1 MLNYSKLPQRLE
13 FGQHLQQ
20 TEMWN
25 RWRDLPSRKNKIRK
39 IVESV
44 VNFVVKSSVLSEET
58 FKMYDKKNRKIVDA
72 NPDTRDMFADHDEEL
87 EEELTPE
94 EEEASSGYTLQLIHH
109 IIAETPVDD
118 RRRRWLLE
126 LRRSILSDEGEFR
139 ERIHAIQQ
147 EALRIHAEMEAQ
159 IEKLTSP
166 ANRIGTLLGLPKEDI
181 ARVIVGGSEYYANL
195 DTQLDPKTLKKGFSV
210 LLNEAYVVVGEL
222 GYNDAGPIAK
232 IADVMPDGRLRIG
245 QEPNTQSIILERSTD
260 LADAKLKPGDE
271 VRIDSNSRVALEYL
285 AAKETD
291 VYALEAVP
299 DIPWSKVGG
308 LDETIQRIKD
318 TIELPILHPQLFER
332 FQYSAP
338 KGFLLHGPPGCGKT
352 LIGKATAYNLTQR
365 LRKESGEDI
374 EGCFLHI
381 KGPEILNMWLGE
393 SERKV
398 REIFQIAR
406 EKKDEGKLAFVFI
419 DEAESILGTRR
430 ALRSHSISNTL
441 VPMFCA
447 EMDGIESLQ
456 DVVIILAT
464 NRPDLIDPA
473 ILRPGRIDR
482 KIKVTRPDAD
492 AAKDI
497 FRIYLTPEL
506 PIAAEELLDTADDE
520 SSADAVP
527 ALIPAEKAVEDL
539 IAQIVDEMFRENE
552 ENRFLEVALRSGR
565 RDILY
570 RGHLCSGAIIE
581 SIVQR
586 AKESALKR
594 AIQNPEK
601 ESGISRADLLD
612 ALAAEYRE
620 SEIFPPTEATEDWLK
635 LLDYDPAN
643 VVKVTP
649 IKSEKQ
655 ERRKTSG
662 SRVI

>member
-1 MLNYSKLPQRLE
+1 
-13 FGQHLQQ
+13 
-20 TEMWN
+20 
-25 RWRDLPSRKNKIRK
+25 
-39 IVESV
+39 
-44 VNFVVKSSVLSEET
+44 
-58 FKMYDKKNRKIVDA
+58 MYDKKNPKA
-72 NPDTRDMFADHDEEL
+72 AGASPDRYDLFTEDDEEV
-87 EEELTPE
+87 EEEITSE
-94 EEEASSGYTLQLIHH
+94 EEEMNSGYSLQLIHH
-109 IIAETPVDD
+109 LIAETPPED

-126 LRRSILSDEGEFR
+126 LRRAILSDEGEFR

-166 ANRIGTLLGLPKEDI
+166 ANRIGTLLGLPKDDI

-195 DTQLDPKTLKKGFSV
+195 DTELDPGTLKKGFSV
-210 LLNEAYVVVGEL
+210 LLNDAFVVVGEL

-232 IADVMPDGRLRIG
+232 IADVIPDGRLRIG
-245 QEPNTQSIILERSTD
+245 QEPNAQTVILERSADLTD
-260 LADAKLKPGDE
+260 VKLKPGDE
-271 VRIDSNSRVALEYL
+271 VRVDSNYRVALEHI
-285 AAKETD
+285 ATKETD
-291 VYALEAVP
+291 AYALEAVP
-299 DIPWSKVGG
+299 NIPWSKVGG

-318 TIELPILHPQLFER
+318 TIELPILHPELFSR
-332 FQYSAP
+332 FQYNAP

-352 LIGKATAYNLTQR
+352 LIGKATAYNLTQQLQR
-365 LRKESGEDI
+365 ESGEDV

-406 EKKDEGKLAFVFI
+406 EKKEDGKLAFVFI

-482 KIKVTRPDAD
+482 KIKVTRPDAE

-497 FRIYLTPEL
+497 FRIYFTPEL
-506 PIAAEELLDTADDE
+506 PIASEVTPEAETQTAGE
-520 SSADAVP
+520 TPPEV
-527 ALIPAEKAVEDL
+527 IPPEKAVEDL
-539 IAQIVDEMFRENE
+539 IAQVVDEMFREDE
-552 ENRFLEVALRSGR
+552 DNRFLEVSLRSGR

-594 AIQNPEK
+594 AIQDPEK
-601 ESGISRADLLD
+601 EGGISRADLLD
-612 ALAAEYRE
+612 ALTAEYRE

-649 IKSEKQ
+649 IKTEKR
-655 ERRKTSG
+655 ERRKASG

>member
-1 MLNYSKLPQRLE
+1 MTKKLKRNSPRRRGDEFRL
-13 FGQHLQQ
+13 F
-20 TEMWN
+20 
-25 RWRDLPSRKNKIRK
+25 
-39 IVESV
+39 VE
-44 VNFVVKSSVLSEET
+44 
-58 FKMYDKKNRKIVDA
+58 
-72 NPDTRDMFADHDEEL
+72 
-87 EEELTPE
+87 
-94 EEEASSGYTLQLIHH
+94 LIHH
-109 IIAETPVDD
+109 LIAETPPED

-126 LRRSILSDEGEFR
+126 LRRAILSDEGEFR

-166 ANRIGTLLGLPKEDI
+166 ANRIGTLLGLPKDDI

-195 DTQLDPKTLKKGFSV
+195 DTELDPGTLKKGFSV
-210 LLNEAYVVVGEL
+210 LLNDAFVVVGEL

-232 IADVMPDGRLRIG
+232 IADVIPDGRLRIG
-245 QEPNTQSIILERSTD
+245 QEPNAQTVILERSADLTD
-260 LADAKLKPGDE
+260 VKLKPGDE
-271 VRIDSNSRVALEYL
+271 VRVDSNYRVALEHI
-285 AAKETD
+285 ATKETD
-291 VYALEAVP
+291 AYALEAVP
-299 DIPWSKVGG
+299 NIPWSKVGG

-318 TIELPILHPQLFER
+318 TIELPILHPKLFSR

-352 LIGKATAYNLTQR
+352 LIGKATAYNLTQQ
-365 LRKESGEDI
+365 LRRESGEDV

-406 EKKDEGKLAFVFI
+406 EKKEDGKLAFVFI

-482 KIKVTRPDAD
+482 KIKVIRPDAE

-497 FRIYLTPEL
+497 FRIYFTPEL
-506 PIAAEELLDTADDE
+506 PIASEVTPDPETETADE
-520 SSADAVP
+520 TPPEV
-527 ALIPAEKAVEDL
+527 IPPEKAVEDL
-539 IAQIVDEMFRENE
+539 IAQVVDEMFREDE
-552 ENRFLEVALRSGR
+552 DNRFLEVSLRSGR

-594 AIQNPEK
+594 AIQDPEK

-612 ALAAEYRE
+612 ALAAEFSE

-649 IKSEKQ
+649 IKTEKR
-655 ERRKTSG
+655 ERRKTSS

>member
-1 MLNYSKLPQRLE
+1 
-13 FGQHLQQ
+13 
-20 TEMWN
+20 
-25 RWRDLPSRKNKIRK
+25 
-39 IVESV
+39 
-44 VNFVVKSSVLSEET
+44 
-58 FKMYDKKNRKIVDA
+58 MYDKKNPKTADA
-72 NPDTRDMFADHDEEL
+72 SPDRYDLFTEDDDEEV
-87 EEELTPE
+87 EEELTSE
-94 EEEASSGYTLQLIHH
+94 EEEMNSGYSLQLIHH
-109 IIAETPVDD
+109 LITETPPED

-195 DTQLDPKTLKKGFSV
+195 DTELDPGTLKKGFSV
-210 LLNEAYVVVGEL
+210 LLNDAFVVVGEL

-232 IADVMPDGRLRIG
+232 IAEVMPDGRLRIG
-245 QEPNTQSIILERSTD
+245 QEPNAQTVILERSAD
-260 LADAKLKPGDE
+260 LVEIKLKPGDE
-271 VRIDSNSRVALEYL
+271 VRVDSNYRVALEHI
-285 AAKETD
+285 ATKETD
-291 VYALEAVP
+291 AYALEAVP
-299 DIPWSKVGG
+299 NIPWSKVGG

-318 TIELPILHPQLFER
+318 TIELPILHPELFSR

-352 LIGKATAYNLTQR
+352 LIGKATAYNLTQQLQR
-365 LRKESGEDI
+365 ESGEDV

-406 EKKDEGKLAFVFI
+406 EKKEDGKLAFVFI

-497 FRIYLTPEL
+497 FRIYFTPEL
-506 PIAAEELLDTADDE
+506 PIASELTLDSETETADE
-520 SSADAVP
+520 TPPEV
-527 ALIPAEKAVEDL
+527 IPPEKAVEDL
-539 IAQIVDEMFRENE
+539 IAQVVDEMFREDE
-552 ENRFLEVALRSGR
+552 DNRFLEVSLRSGR

-601 ESGISRADLLD
+601 EGGISRADLLD

-649 IKSEKQ
+649 IKAEKR
-655 ERRKTSG
+655 ERRKASG

>member
-1 MLNYSKLPQRLE
+1 
-13 FGQHLQQ
+13 
-20 TEMWN
+20 
-25 RWRDLPSRKNKIRK
+25 
-39 IVESV
+39 
-44 VNFVVKSSVLSEET
+44 
-58 FKMYDKKNRKIVDA
+58 MYDKKNRRKVGA
-72 NPDTRDMFADHDEEL
+72 NPDDYNLFVEDQDELDEEL
-87 EEELTPE
+87 TDE
-94 EEEASSGYTLQLIHH
+94 EEESSSGYSLQLVHH
-109 IIAETPVDD
+109 IISETPTEDL
-118 RRRRWLLE
+118 RRQWLLE
-126 LRRSILSDEGEFR
+126 LRRSIISDEGEFQQR
-139 ERIHAIQQ
+139 MQAVQQ
-147 EALRIHAEMEAQ
+147 EALRIHAEMEEQ
-159 IEKLTSP
+159 LEKLTSP

-181 ARVIVGGSEYYANL
+181 ARVIIGGSEYYANIAPEL
-195 DTQLDPKTLKKGFSV
+195 EPASLKNGFSV
-210 LLNEAYVVVGEL
+210 LLNDAFVVVGEL
-222 GYNDAGPIAK
+222 GYNDSGPIVT
-232 IADVMPDGRLRIG
+232 IADVLPDGRLRVG
-245 QEPNTQSIILERSTD
+245 QEPNLQSVILERSAD
-260 LADAKLKPGDE
+260 LADVKLKPGDE
-271 VRIDSNSRVALEYL
+271 IRIDTNFRVALEQI

-291 VYALEAVP
+291 DYALEAVP
-299 DIPWSKVGG
+299 NIPWSKVGG
-308 LDETIQRIKD
+308 LEETIQLIKD
-318 TIELPILHPQLFER
+318 TIELPILHPELFER

-352 LIGKATAYNLTQR
+352 LIGKATAYNLTER
-365 LRKESGEDI
+365 LRTETGQDV

-398 REIFQIAR
+398 REIFQVAR
-406 EKKDEGKLAFVFI
+406 EKREEGKSIFVFI

-482 KIKVTRPDAD
+482 KIKVTRPNAD

-506 PIAAEELLDTADDE
+506 PISPDLL
-520 SSADAVP
+520 SDAGAQPQPEV
-527 ALIPAEKAVEDL
+527 IPPEKAVADL
-539 IAQIVDEMFRENE
+539 IAQVVDEMFREDE

-594 AIQNPEK
+594 AILHPEK
-601 ESGISRADLLD
+601 ETGISRADLLN
-612 ALAAEYRE
+612 ALNAEYLE
-620 SEIFPPTEATEDWLK
+620 SKIFPPTEATEDWLK

-649 IKSEKQ
+649 VNQEKQ
-655 ERRKTSG
+655 ERRKVS

>member
-1 MLNYSKLPQRLE
+1 
-13 FGQHLQQ
+13 
-20 TEMWN
+20 
-25 RWRDLPSRKNKIRK
+25 
-39 IVESV
+39 
-44 VNFVVKSSVLSEET
+44 
-58 FKMYDKKNRKIVDA
+58 MYDKKNPKTIGA
-72 NPDTRDMFADHDEEL
+72 GPDGNDLFIEDDEEL
-87 EEELTPE
+87 EEDLAPE
-94 EEEASSGYTLQLIHH
+94 EEEMSSGYSLQLIHH
-109 IIAETPVDD
+109 IISETAPDD

-126 LRRSILSDEGEFR
+126 LRRSILSDEGEFQ

-159 IEKLTSP
+159 IEKLTAP
-166 ANRIGTLLGLPKEDI
+166 ANRIGTLLGLPKEDV
-181 ARVIVGGSEYYANL
+181 ARVIVGGSEYYANI
-195 DTQLDPKTLKKGFSV
+195 DPELKTGNLKKGFSV
-210 LLNEAYVVVGEL
+210 LLNDAFVVVGEL

-232 IADVMPDGRLRIG
+232 IADLMPDGRLRIG
-245 QEPNTQSIILERSTD
+245 QEPNAQSVVLERSAD

-271 VRIDSNSRVALEYL
+271 VRIDSNFRVAVEHLP
-285 AAKETD
+285 ATETD

-299 DIPWSKVGG
+299 NIPWSKVGG
-308 LDETIQRIKD
+308 LDNTIQRIKD
-318 TIELPILHPQLFER
+318 TIELPILHPELFER

-365 LRKESGEDI
+365 LRRESGEDV

-406 EKKDEGKLAFVFI
+406 EKKEDGKLAFVFI

-482 KIKVTRPDAD
+482 KIKVTRPDAA

-497 FRIYLTPEL
+497 FRIYFTPEL
-506 PIAAEELLDTADDE
+506 PIDSELLLDGE
-520 SSADAVP
+520 SEVEGETP
-527 ALIPAEKAVEDL
+527 PEVIPAEKAVADL
-539 IAQIVDEMFRENE
+539 IAQVVDEMFREDE
-552 ENRFLEVALRSGR
+552 DNRFLEVSLRSGR

-594 AIQNPEK
+594 AIENPEK

-612 ALAAEYRE
+612 ALAAEYQE

-649 IKSEKQ
+649 IKAEKQ
-655 ERRKTSG
+655 ERRRASG
-662 SRVI
+662 ARVI

>member
-1 MLNYSKLPQRLE
+1 
-13 FGQHLQQ
+13 
-20 TEMWN
+20 
-25 RWRDLPSRKNKIRK
+25 
-39 IVESV
+39 
-44 VNFVVKSSVLSEET
+44 
-58 FKMYDKKNRKIVDA
+58 MYDKKNPKDVSASPNKYDLFTE
-72 NPDTRDMFADHDEEL
+72 DDEEV
-87 EEELTPE
+87 EEELTSE
-94 EEEASSGYTLQLIHH
+94 EEELSSGYSLQLIHH
-109 IIAETPVDD
+109 LITETPPED

-139 ERIHAIQQ
+139 ERIQAIQQ

-166 ANRIGTLLGLPKEDI
+166 ANRIGTLLGLPKDDI

-195 DTQLDPKTLKKGFSV
+195 DTELDPGALKKGFSV
-210 LLNEAYVVVGEL
+210 LLNDAFVVVGEL

-232 IADVMPDGRLRIG
+232 IADVMPDGRIRIG
-245 QEPNTQSIILERSTD
+245 QEPNAQTVILERSADLTD
-260 LADAKLKPGDE
+260 TKLKPGDE
-271 VRIDSNSRVALEYL
+271 VRVDSNFRVALEHI
-285 AAKETD
+285 ATKETD
-291 VYALEAVP
+291 AYALEAVP
-299 DIPWSKVGG
+299 NIPWSKVGG

-318 TIELPILHPQLFER
+318 TIELPILHPELFSR

-352 LIGKATAYNLTQR
+352 LIGKATAYNLTQQLQR
-365 LRKESGEDI
+365 ESGEDV

-406 EKKDEGKLAFVFI
+406 EKKDDGKLAFVFI

-482 KIKVTRPDAD
+482 KIKVTRPGAD

-506 PIAAEELLDTADDE
+506 PIASTIDLDTEAE
-520 SSADAVP
+520 AAETPPEV
-527 ALIPAEKAVEDL
+527 IPAEKAVEDL
-539 IAQIVDEMFRENE
+539 IAQIVDEMFREDE
-552 ENRFLEVALRSGR
+552 DNRFLEVSLRSGR

-649 IKSEKQ
+649 IKAEKR
-655 ERRKTSG
+655 ERRKASG

>member
-1 MLNYSKLPQRLE
+1 
-13 FGQHLQQ
+13 
-20 TEMWN
+20 
-25 RWRDLPSRKNKIRK
+25 
-39 IVESV
+39 
-44 VNFVVKSSVLSEET
+44 
-58 FKMYDKKNRKIVDA
+58 MYDKKNRRIADA
-72 NPDTRDMFADHDEEL
+72 SPDTRDMFAEHDEEL
-87 EEELTPE
+87 EEELAPE

-118 RRRRWLLE
+118 RRHRWLLE

-245 QEPNTQSIILERSTD
+245 QEPNAQSIILERSTD

-291 VYALEAVP
+291 AYALEAVP

-381 KGPEILNMWLGE
+381 KGPEILNR
-393 SERKV
+393 SE
-398 REIFQIAR
+398 
-406 EKKDEGKLAFVFI
+406 
-419 DEAESILGTRR
+419 
-430 ALRSHSISNTL
+430 
-441 VPMFCA
+441 
-447 EMDGIESLQ
+447 
-456 DVVIILAT
+456 
-464 NRPDLIDPA
+464 
-473 ILRPGRIDR
+473 
-482 KIKVTRPDAD
+482 
-492 AAKDI
+492 
-497 FRIYLTPEL
+497 
-506 PIAAEELLDTADDE
+506 
-520 SSADAVP
+520 
-527 ALIPAEKAVEDL
+527 
-539 IAQIVDEMFRENE
+539 
-552 ENRFLEVALRSGR
+552 
-565 RDILY
+565 
-570 RGHLCSGAIIE
+570 
-581 SIVQR
+581 
-586 AKESALKR
+586 
-594 AIQNPEK
+594 
-601 ESGISRADLLD
+601 
-612 ALAAEYRE
+612 
-620 SEIFPPTEATEDWLK
+620 
-635 LLDYDPAN
+635 
-643 VVKVTP
+643 
-649 IKSEKQ
+649 
-655 ERRKTSG
+655 
-662 SRVI
+662 

>member
-1 MLNYSKLPQRLE
+1 
-13 FGQHLQQ
+13 
-20 TEMWN
+20 
-25 RWRDLPSRKNKIRK
+25 
-39 IVESV
+39 
-44 VNFVVKSSVLSEET
+44 
-58 FKMYDKKNRKIVDA
+58 MYDKKNPKA
-72 NPDTRDMFADHDEEL
+72 AGASPDKYDLFTEDDEEV
-87 EEELTPE
+87 EEELTSE
-94 EEEASSGYTLQLIHH
+94 EEEINSGYSLQLIHH
-109 IIAETPVDD
+109 LIAETPPED

-126 LRRSILSDEGEFR
+126 LRRAILSDEGEFR

-166 ANRIGTLLGLPKEDI
+166 ANRIGTLLGLPKDDI

-195 DTQLDPKTLKKGFSV
+195 DTELDPATLKKGFSV
-210 LLNEAYVVVGEL
+210 LLNDAFVVVGEL

-232 IADVMPDGRLRIG
+232 IADVIPDGRLRIG
-245 QEPNTQSIILERSTD
+245 QEPNAQTVILERSADLTD
-260 LADAKLKPGDE
+260 VKLKPGDE
-271 VRIDSNSRVALEYL
+271 VRVDSNYRVALEHI
-285 AAKETD
+285 ATKETD
-291 VYALEAVP
+291 AYALEAVP
-299 DIPWSKVGG
+299 NIPWSKVGG

-318 TIELPILHPQLFER
+318 TIELPILHPELFSR
-332 FQYSAP
+332 FQYNAP

-352 LIGKATAYNLTQR
+352 LIGKATAYNLTQQLQR
-365 LRKESGEDI
+365 ESGEDV

-406 EKKDEGKLAFVFI
+406 EKKEDGKLAFVFI

-497 FRIYLTPEL
+497 FRIYFTPEL
-506 PIAAEELLDTADDE
+506 PIASEVTPEAKTETAGE
-520 SSADAVP
+520 TPPEV
-527 ALIPAEKAVEDL
+527 IPPEKAVEDL
-539 IAQIVDEMFRENE
+539 IAQVVDEMFREDE
-552 ENRFLEVALRSGR
+552 DNRFLEVSLRSGR

-594 AIQNPEK
+594 AIQDPEK
-601 ESGISRADLLD
+601 EGGISRADLLD
-612 ALAAEYRE
+612 ALAAEYQE

-649 IKSEKQ
+649 IKTEKR
-655 ERRKTSG
+655 ERRKASG

>member
-1 MLNYSKLPQRLE
+1 
-13 FGQHLQQ
+13 
-20 TEMWN
+20 
-25 RWRDLPSRKNKIRK
+25 
-39 IVESV
+39 
-44 VNFVVKSSVLSEET
+44 
-58 FKMYDKKNRKIVDA
+58 MYDKKNRR
-72 NPDTRDMFADHDEEL
+72 NPGASPEPHDLFNEHEDEIEDEL
-87 EEELTPE
+87 ALEGED
-94 EEEASSGYTLQLIHH
+94 ASSGYTLQLIHH

-118 RRRRWLLE
+118 RRHRWLLE

-139 ERIHAIQQ
+139 ERIQAIQQ

-181 ARVIVGGSEYYANL
+181 ARVIIGGSEYYANL
-195 DTQLDPKTLKKGFSV
+195 DTKLDAKALKKGFSV
-210 LLNEAYVVVGEL
+210 LLNEAYVVVGDL

-245 QEPNTQSIILERSTD
+245 QEPNAQSVILERSTD
-260 LADAKLKPGDE
+260 LADIKLKPGDE
-271 VRIDSNSRVALEYL
+271 VRIDSNFRVALEHL

-291 VYALEAVP
+291 AYALEAVP
-299 DIPWSKVGG
+299 NIPWSKVGG

-406 EKKDEGKLAFVFI
+406 EKREEGKLAFVFI

-506 PIAAEELLDTADDE
+506 PIAEEALLGSERVDVDGKTAPPE
-520 SSADAVP
+520 
-527 ALIPAEKAVEDL
+527 LIPAEKAVEDL
-539 IAQIVDEMFRENE
+539 IAQVVDEMFRESE

-586 AKESALKR
+586 AKETALKR

-649 IKSEKQ
+649 IKAEKQ
-655 ERRKTSG
+655 ERRKASG

>member
-1 MLNYSKLPQRLE
+1 
-13 FGQHLQQ
+13 
-20 TEMWN
+20 
-25 RWRDLPSRKNKIRK
+25 
-39 IVESV
+39 
-44 VNFVVKSSVLSEET
+44 
-58 FKMYDKKNRKIVDA
+58 MYDKKNRRNASVS
-72 NPDTRDMFADHDEEL
+72 PDDYDMFVQDEDELDEEL
-87 EEELTPE
+87 TDEEEEL
-94 EEEASSGYTLQLIHH
+94 SSGYSLQLIHH
-109 IIAETPVDD
+109 IISETPMADL
-118 RRRRWLLE
+118 RRRWLLE
-126 LRRSILSDEGEFR
+126 LRRSIISDEDEFQQ
-139 ERIHAIQQ
+139 RIQAVQQ
-147 EALRIHAEMEAQ
+147 EALRIHAEMEEQ

-181 ARVIVGGSEYYANL
+181 ACVIIGGTEYYANI
-195 DTQLDPKTLKKGFSV
+195 DPELKPTTLKKGFSV
-210 LLNEAYVVVGEL
+210 LLNDAFVVVGEL
-222 GYNDAGPIAK
+222 GYSDSGPIVK
-232 IADVMPDGRLRIG
+232 IADVLPDGRLRVG
-245 QEPNTQSIILERSTD
+245 HEPNLQALILERSAD
-260 LADAKLKPGDE
+260 LADVKMKPGDE
-271 VRIDSNSRVALEYL
+271 IRIDTNFRVALEQI
-285 AAKETD
+285 AAKEMD
-291 VYALEAVP
+291 DYALEAVP
-299 DIPWSKVGG
+299 NIPWSKVGG
-308 LDETIQRIKD
+308 LEETIQLIKD
-318 TIELPILHPQLFER
+318 TIELPILHPELFER

-352 LIGKATAYNLTQR
+352 LIGKATAYNLTER
-365 LRKESGEDI
+365 LRIETGQDV

-398 REIFQIAR
+398 REIFQGAR
-406 EKKDEGKLAFVFI
+406 EKRDEGKLAFVFI

-430 ALRSHSISNTL
+430 ALRSHSISNTV

-482 KIKVTRPDAD
+482 KIKVTRPNAN

-506 PIAAEELLDTADDE
+506 PISPDLLSDQGE
-520 SSADAVP
+520 QPQPEV
-527 ALIPAEKAVEDL
+527 IPAEKAVADL
-539 IAQIVDEMFRENE
+539 IAQVVDEMFREDE
-552 ENRFLEVALRSGR
+552 DNRFLEVALRSGR

-594 AIQNPEK
+594 AIRYPEK
-601 ESGISRADLLD
+601 ETGISRADLLD
-612 ALAAEYRE
+612 ALNAEYHE

-649 IKSEKQ
+649 IKQEKQ
-655 ERRKTSG
+655 ERRKVS

>member
-1 MLNYSKLPQRLE
+1 
-13 FGQHLQQ
+13 
-20 TEMWN
+20 
-25 RWRDLPSRKNKIRK
+25 
-39 IVESV
+39 
-44 VNFVVKSSVLSEET
+44 
-58 FKMYDKKNRKIVDA
+58 MYDKKNPKTA
-72 NPDTRDMFADHDEEL
+72 GLGPDGNDLFIEDDEEL

-94 EEEASSGYTLQLIHH
+94 EEAMSSGYSLQLIHH
-109 IIAETPVDD
+109 IITETPVDD
-118 RRRRWLLE
+118 RRRRWLME
-126 LRRSILSDEGEFR
+126 LRRSILNDEGEFQ
-139 ERIHAIQQ
+139 ERVHSIQQ
-147 EALRIHAEMEAQ
+147 EALRIHAEMEEQ
-159 IEKLTSP
+159 IEKLTAP

-181 ARVIVGGSEYYANL
+181 ARVIVGGSEYYANV
-195 DTQLDPKTLKKGFSV
+195 DPELEGADLKKGFSV
-210 LLNEAYVVVGEL
+210 LLNDAFVVVGEL

-245 QEPNTQSIILERSTD
+245 QEPNAQSVILERSTD
-260 LADAKLKPGDE
+260 LVDMKLKPGDE
-271 VRIDSNSRVALEYL
+271 VRIDSNFRVAVEYI
-285 AAKETD
+285 ASQETD
-291 VYALEAVP
+291 AYALEAVP
-299 DIPWSKVGG
+299 NIPWSKVGG
-308 LDETIQRIKD
+308 LDNTIQRIKD
-318 TIELPILHPQLFER
+318 TIELPILHPKLFER

-365 LRKESGEDI
+365 LRRESGEDV
-374 EGCFLHI
+374 ESCFLHI

-406 EKKDEGKLAFVFI
+406 EKKDDGKLAFVFI

-482 KIKVTRPDAD
+482 KIKVTRPDAE

-497 FRIYLTPEL
+497 FRIYLTPDL
-506 PIAAEELLDTADDE
+506 PIASLLDEENDTETAE
-520 SSADAVP
+520 GEAPPEV
-527 ALIPAEKAVEDL
+527 IPAEKAVADL
-539 IAQIVDEMFRENE
+539 IAQAVDEMFREDE
-552 ENRFLEVALRSGR
+552 DNRFLEVSLRSGR

-570 RGHLCSGAIIE
+570 KGHLCSGAIIE

-601 ESGISRADLLD
+601 ESGITRADLLD
-612 ALAAEYRE
+612 ALAAEYHE

-655 ERRKTSG
+655 DRRKASG

>member
-1 MLNYSKLPQRLE
+1 MYA
-13 FGQHLQQ
+13 
-20 TEMWN
+20 
-25 RWRDLPSRKNKIRK
+25 KNTKYAGK
-39 IVESV
+39 HPEQVQFVE
-44 VNFVVKSSVLSEET
+44 
-58 FKMYDKKNRKIVDA
+58 D
-72 NPDTRDMFADHDEEL
+72 DEEL
-87 EEELTPE
+87 EEEL
-94 EEEASSGYTLQLIHH
+94 EEAEEYANSSGYSLQLIHH
-109 IIAETPVDD
+109 IISETPVED

-126 LRRSILSDEGEFR
+126 LRRSILSDEGEFQ
-139 ERIHAIQQ
+139 ERVQAIQR
-147 EALRIHAEMEAQ
+147 EALRIHAEMEEQ
-159 IEKLTSP
+159 IEQLTSP
-166 ANRIGTLLGLPKEDI
+166 ANRIGTLLGLPKEDV

-195 DTQLDPKTLKKGFSV
+195 APELNPAELRKGYSV
-210 LLNEAYVVVGEL
+210 LLNDAFVVVGEL
-222 GYNDAGPIAK
+222 GYSDAGPIVK
-232 IADVMPDGRLRIG
+232 VADVLPDNRIRIG
-245 QEPNTQSIILERSTD
+245 GEPNAQSAILELGAE

-271 VRIDSNSRVALEYL
+271 VRIDLNFRVAIEQI
-285 AAKETD
+285 AAKEAD
-291 VYALEAVP
+291 HYALEKVP
-299 DIPWSKVGG
+299 EIPWSKVGG
-308 LDETIQRIKD
+308 LDETIQLIKD
-318 TIELPILHPQLFER
+318 TIELPILHPELFKR

-352 LIGKATAYNLTQR
+352 LIGKATAHNLTEQ
-365 LRKESGEDI
+365 LRSETGEEV

-398 REIFQIAR
+398 REIFQMAR
-406 EKKDEGKLAFVFI
+406 EKREEGKLAFVFI

-447 EMDGIESLQ
+447 EMDGIESLH

-482 KIKVTRPDAD
+482 KIKVKRPNAI

-506 PIAAEELLDTADDE
+506 PLISERDTETEDEVAEDAADYGT
-520 SSADAVP
+520 
-527 ALIPAEKAVEDL
+527 EKLVTDL
-539 IAQIVDEMFRENE
+539 IGQVVHEMFREDE
-552 ENRFLEVALRSGR
+552 DNRFLEVALRSGR

-594 AIQNPEK
+594 AIREPER
-601 ESGISRADLLD
+601 EAGITRADLLD
-612 ALAAEYRE
+612 ALSAEYSE

-635 LLDYDPAN
+635 LLDYEPEN

-649 IKSEKQ
+649 IRTEKR
-655 ERRKTSG
+655 ERRKTA

>member
-1 MLNYSKLPQRLE
+1 
-13 FGQHLQQ
+13 
-20 TEMWN
+20 
-25 RWRDLPSRKNKIRK
+25 
-39 IVESV
+39 
-44 VNFVVKSSVLSEET
+44 
-58 FKMYDKKNRKIVDA
+58 MYDKKNRKIVDA

-594 AIQNPEK
+594 AIQDPEK

>member
-1 MLNYSKLPQRLE
+1 MYA
-13 FGQHLQQ
+13 
-20 TEMWN
+20 
-25 RWRDLPSRKNKIRK
+25 KNTKYAEK
-39 IVESV
+39 HPEQVQFVE
-44 VNFVVKSSVLSEET
+44 E
-58 FKMYDKKNRKIVDA
+58 
-72 NPDTRDMFADHDEEL
+72 DEEL
-87 EEELTPE
+87 EEEL
-94 EEEASSGYTLQLIHH
+94 EEAEEYGHSSGYSLQLIHH
-109 IIAETPVDD
+109 IISETPVDD

-126 LRRSILSDEGEFR
+126 LRRSILSDEGEFQ
-139 ERIHAIQQ
+139 ERTQAIQR
-147 EALRIHAEMEAQ
+147 EALRIHAEMEEQ
-159 IEKLTSP
+159 IEQLTSP
-166 ANRIGTLLGLPKEDI
+166 ANRIGTLLGLPKEDV

-195 DTQLDPKTLKKGFSV
+195 APELNTADLEKGYSV
-210 LLNEAYVVVGEL
+210 LLNDAFVVVGEL
-222 GYNDAGPIAK
+222 GYSDAGPIVK
-232 IADVMPDGRLRIG
+232 VADILPDGRLRIG
-245 QEPNTQSIILERSTD
+245 GEPNAQAALMERGAKLD
-260 LADAKLKPGDE
+260 DVKLKPGDE
-271 VRIDSNSRVALEYL
+271 VRIDLNFRVAIEHIV
-285 AAKETD
+285 AKEAD
-291 VYALEAVP
+291 HYALERVP
-299 DIPWSKVGG
+299 EIPWSKVGG
-308 LDETIQRIKD
+308 LEDTIQLIKD
-318 TIELPILHPQLFER
+318 TIELPILHPELFKR

-352 LIGKATAYNLTQR
+352 LIGKATAHNLTEQ
-365 LRKESGEDI
+365 LRSETGEEV

-406 EKKDEGKLAFVFI
+406 EKREEGKLAFVFI

-447 EMDGIESLQ
+447 EMDGIESLH

-464 NRPDLIDPA
+464 NRPDLVDPA

-482 KIKVTRPDAD
+482 KIKVKRPNAT

-506 PIAAEELLDTADDE
+506 PLISERQTESEVAEDEADYGT
-520 SSADAVP
+520 
-527 ALIPAEKAVEDL
+527 EKLVTDL
-539 IAQIVDEMFRENE
+539 IGQVVDEMFREDE
-552 ENRFLEVALRSGR
+552 DNRFLEVALRSGR

-594 AIQNPEK
+594 AIREPER
-601 ESGISRADLLD
+601 EAGITRADLLD
-612 ALAAEYRE
+612 ALSAEYSE

-635 LLDYDPAN
+635 LLDYDPEN

-649 IKSEKQ
+649 IRQEKR
-655 ERRKTSG
+655 ERRKAS

>member
-1 MLNYSKLPQRLE
+1 
-13 FGQHLQQ
+13 
-20 TEMWN
+20 
-25 RWRDLPSRKNKIRK
+25 
-39 IVESV
+39 
-44 VNFVVKSSVLSEET
+44 
-58 FKMYDKKNRKIVDA
+58 MYDKKNPKDA
-72 NPDTRDMFADHDEEL
+72 GVNLDRYDLFTEDDEEV
-87 EEELTPE
+87 EEELTSE
-94 EEEASSGYTLQLIHH
+94 EEEANSGYSLQLIHH
-109 IIAETPVDD
+109 LIAETPPED

-126 LRRSILSDEGEFR
+126 LRRAILSDEGEFR

-166 ANRIGTLLGLPKEDI
+166 ANRIGTLLGLPKDDI

-195 DTQLDPKTLKKGFSV
+195 DTELDSRTLKKGFSV
-210 LLNEAYVVVGEL
+210 LLNDAFVVVGEL

-232 IADVMPDGRLRIG
+232 IADVIPDGRLRIG
-245 QEPNTQSIILERSTD
+245 QEPNAQTVILERSADLTD
-260 LADAKLKPGDE
+260 VKLKPGDE
-271 VRIDSNSRVALEYL
+271 VRVDSNYRVALEHIPT
-285 AAKETD
+285 KETD
-291 VYALEAVP
+291 AYALEAVP
-299 DIPWSKVGG
+299 NIPWSKVGG

-318 TIELPILHPQLFER
+318 TIELPILHPELFSR

-352 LIGKATAYNLTQR
+352 LIGKATAYNLTQQ
-365 LRKESGEDI
+365 LRRESGEDV

-406 EKKDEGKLAFVFI
+406 EKKEDGKLAFVFI

-482 KIKVTRPDAD
+482 KIKVTRPGAE

-497 FRIYLTPEL
+497 FRIYFTPEL
-506 PIAAEELLDTADDE
+506 PIASEVTPHPETETAGE
-520 SSADAVP
+520 TPPEV
-527 ALIPAEKAVEDL
+527 IPPEKAVEDL
-539 IAQIVDEMFRENE
+539 IAQVVDEMFREDE
-552 ENRFLEVALRSGR
+552 DNRFLEVSLRSGR

-594 AIQNPEK
+594 AIQDPEK
-601 ESGISRADLLD
+601 ESGISRVDLLD
-612 ALAAEYRE
+612 ALAAEFRE

-649 IKSEKQ
+649 IKTEKR
-655 ERRKTSG
+655 ERRKTSS

>member
-1 MLNYSKLPQRLE
+1 
-13 FGQHLQQ
+13 
-20 TEMWN
+20 
-25 RWRDLPSRKNKIRK
+25 
-39 IVESV
+39 
-44 VNFVVKSSVLSEET
+44 
-58 FKMYDKKNRKIVDA
+58 MYDKKNRKIVDA
-72 NPDTRDMFADHDEEL
+72 NPDTRDMFAEHDEEL

-245 QEPNTQSIILERSTD
+245 QEPNAQSIILERSTD

-291 VYALEAVP
+291 AYALEAVP

-318 TIELPILHPQLFER
+318 TIELPILHPELFER

-374 EGCFLHI
+374 ESCFLHI

-506 PIAAEELLDTADDE
+506 PIAAEELLGTADDE
-520 SSADAVP
+520 SPADAVP
-527 ALIPAEKAVEDL
+527 DLIPAEKAVEDL

-601 ESGISRADLLD
+601 ESGISRADLLG

>member
-1 MLNYSKLPQRLE
+1 MYA
-13 FGQHLQQ
+13 
-20 TEMWN
+20 
-25 RWRDLPSRKNKIRK
+25 KNTKYAGK
-39 IVESV
+39 HPEQVQFVE
-44 VNFVVKSSVLSEET
+44 
-58 FKMYDKKNRKIVDA
+58 D
-72 NPDTRDMFADHDEEL
+72 DEEL
-87 EEELTPE
+87 EEEL
-94 EEEASSGYTLQLIHH
+94 EEAEEYANSSGYSLQLIHH
-109 IIAETPVDD
+109 IISETPVED

-126 LRRSILSDEGEFR
+126 LRRSILSDEGEFQ
-139 ERIHAIQQ
+139 ERVQAIQR
-147 EALRIHAEMEAQ
+147 EALRIHAEMEEQ
-159 IEKLTSP
+159 IEQLTSP
-166 ANRIGTLLGLPKEDI
+166 ANRIGTLLGLPKEDV

-195 DTQLDPKTLKKGFSV
+195 APELNPTELRKGYSV
-210 LLNEAYVVVGEL
+210 LLNDAFVVVGEL
-222 GYNDAGPIAK
+222 GYSDAGPIVK
-232 IADVMPDGRLRIG
+232 VADVLPDNRIRIG
-245 QEPNTQSIILERSTD
+245 GEPNAQSAILELGAE

-271 VRIDSNSRVALEYL
+271 VRIDLNFRVAIEQI
-285 AAKETD
+285 AAKEAD
-291 VYALEAVP
+291 HYALEKVP
-299 DIPWSKVGG
+299 EIPWSKVGG
-308 LDETIQRIKD
+308 LDETIQLIKD
-318 TIELPILHPQLFER
+318 TIELPILHPELFKR

-352 LIGKATAYNLTQR
+352 LIGKATAHNLTEQ
-365 LRKESGEDI
+365 LRSETGEEI

-398 REIFQIAR
+398 REIFQMAR
-406 EKKDEGKLAFVFI
+406 EKREEGKLAFVFI

-447 EMDGIESLQ
+447 EMDGIESLH

-482 KIKVTRPDAD
+482 KIKVKRPNAI

-506 PIAAEELLDTADDE
+506 PLISERETE
-520 SSADAVP
+520 DAV
-527 ALIPAEKAVEDL
+527 AEDAADYGTEKLVADL
-539 IAQIVDEMFRENE
+539 IGQVVHEMFREDE
-552 ENRFLEVALRSGR
+552 DNRFLEVALRSGR

-594 AIQNPEK
+594 AIREPER
-601 ESGISRADLLD
+601 EAGITRADLLD
-612 ALAAEYRE
+612 ALSAEYSE

-635 LLDYDPAN
+635 LLDYEPEN

-649 IKSEKQ
+649 IRTEKR
-655 ERRKTSG
+655 ERRKTA

>member
-1 MLNYSKLPQRLE
+1 
-13 FGQHLQQ
+13 
-20 TEMWN
+20 
-25 RWRDLPSRKNKIRK
+25 
-39 IVESV
+39 
-44 VNFVVKSSVLSEET
+44 
-58 FKMYDKKNRKIVDA
+58 MYDKKNPKA
-72 NPDTRDMFADHDEEL
+72 AGASPDKYDLFTEDDEEV
-87 EEELTPE
+87 EEELTSE
-94 EEEASSGYTLQLIHH
+94 EEELNSGYSLQLIHH
-109 IIAETPVDD
+109 LIAETPPED

-166 ANRIGTLLGLPKEDI
+166 ANRIGTLLGLPKDDI

-195 DTQLDPKTLKKGFSV
+195 DTELDPGTLKKGFSV
-210 LLNEAYVVVGEL
+210 LLNDAFVVVGEL

-232 IADVMPDGRLRIG
+232 IADVIPDGRLRIG
-245 QEPNTQSIILERSTD
+245 QEPNAQTVILERSADLTD
-260 LADAKLKPGDE
+260 VKLKPGDE
-271 VRIDSNSRVALEYL
+271 VRVDSNYRVALEHI
-285 AAKETD
+285 ATKETD
-291 VYALEAVP
+291 AYALEAVP
-299 DIPWSKVGG
+299 NIPWSKVGG

-318 TIELPILHPQLFER
+318 TIELPILHPELFSR
-332 FQYSAP
+332 FQYNAP

-352 LIGKATAYNLTQR
+352 LIGKATAYNLTQQ
-365 LRKESGEDI
+365 LRRESGEDV

-406 EKKDEGKLAFVFI
+406 EKKEDGKLAFVFI

-497 FRIYLTPEL
+497 FRIYFTPEL
-506 PIAAEELLDTADDE
+506 PIAAEVTPDSETETADE
-520 SSADAVP
+520 TPPEV
-527 ALIPAEKAVEDL
+527 IPPEKAVEDL
-539 IAQIVDEMFRENE
+539 IAQVVDEMFREDE
-552 ENRFLEVALRSGR
+552 DNRFLEVSLRSGR

-594 AIQNPEK
+594 AIQDPEK

-612 ALAAEYRE
+612 ALAAEYQE

-649 IKSEKQ
+649 IKTEKR
-655 ERRKTSG
+655 ERRKASA

>member
-1 MLNYSKLPQRLE
+1 
-13 FGQHLQQ
+13 
-20 TEMWN
+20 
-25 RWRDLPSRKNKIRK
+25 
-39 IVESV
+39 
-44 VNFVVKSSVLSEET
+44 
-58 FKMYDKKNRKIVDA
+58 MYDKKNRRNTGA
-72 NPDTRDMFADHDEEL
+72 GPDRNDLFIEDDEEL
-87 EEELTPE
+87 EEELAPE
-94 EEEASSGYTLQLIHH
+94 EEETSSGYSLQLIHH

-126 LRRSILSDEGEFR
+126 LRRSILSDEGEFQ

-147 EALRIHAEMEAQ
+147 EALRIHAEMEEQ
-159 IEKLTSP
+159 IEKLTAP

-181 ARVIVGGSEYYANL
+181 ARVIVGGSEYYANI
-195 DTQLDPKTLKKGFSV
+195 DPELTSKNNKGAHLKKGFSV
-210 LLNEAYVVVGEL
+210 LLNDAFVVVGEL

-232 IADVMPDGRLRIG
+232 IADLLPDGRLRIG
-245 QEPNTQSIILERSTD
+245 QEPNAQSVILERSAD

-271 VRIDSNSRVALEYL
+271 VRIDSNFRVAVEHLP
-285 AAKETD
+285 ATETD
-291 VYALEAVP
+291 AYALEAVP
-299 DIPWSKVGG
+299 NIPWSKVGG
-308 LDETIQRIKD
+308 LDDTIQRIKD
-318 TIELPILHPQLFER
+318 TIELPILHPELFER

-365 LRKESGEDI
+365 LQKESGEDV

-406 EKKDEGKLAFVFI
+406 EKKEDGKLAFVFI

-497 FRIYLTPEL
+497 FRIYFTPEL
-506 PIAAEELLDTADDE
+506 PIASELLDGE
-520 SSADAVP
+520 SEAAPIGGETPPEV
-527 ALIPAEKAVEDL
+527 IPTEKAVTDL
-539 IAQIVDEMFRENE
+539 IEQVVDEMFREDE
-552 ENRFLEVALRSGR
+552 DNRFLEVSLRSGR
-565 RDILY
+565 RDVLY

-594 AIQNPEK
+594 AIENPEK
-601 ESGISRADLLD
+601 ESGISRADLLN
-612 ALAAEYRE
+612 ALAAEYQE

-649 IKSEKQ
+649 IKAEKQ
-655 ERRKTSG
+655 ERRRASG

>member
-1 MLNYSKLPQRLE
+1 
-13 FGQHLQQ
+13 
-20 TEMWN
+20 
-25 RWRDLPSRKNKIRK
+25 
-39 IVESV
+39 
-44 VNFVVKSSVLSEET
+44 
-58 FKMYDKKNRKIVDA
+58 MYDKKNPKTA
-72 NPDTRDMFADHDEEL
+72 GASPDRYDLFTEDDEDVED
-87 EEELTPE
+87 EFVPE
-94 EEEASSGYTLQLIHH
+94 EEEMNSGYSLQLVHQLIT
-109 IIAETPVDD
+109 ETPPED

-126 LRRSILSDEGEFR
+126 LRRAILSDEGEFR

-159 IEKLTSP
+159 IEQLTSP
-166 ANRIGTLLGLPKEDI
+166 ANRIGTLIGLPKEDI

-195 DTQLDPKTLKKGFSV
+195 DTELDPGTLKKGFSV
-210 LLNEAYVVVGEL
+210 LLNEAFVVVGEL

-232 IADVMPDGRLRIG
+232 IADVIPDGRLRIG
-245 QEPNTQSIILERSTD
+245 QEPNAQTVILERSTD
-260 LADAKLKPGDE
+260 LTDVKLKPGDE
-271 VRIDSNSRVALEYL
+271 VRVDPNYRVALEHI
-285 AAKETD
+285 ATKETD
-291 VYALEAVP
+291 AYALEAVP
-299 DIPWSKVGG
+299 NIPWSKVGG

-318 TIELPILHPQLFER
+318 TIELPILHPELFSR

-352 LIGKATAYNLTQR
+352 LIGKATAYNLTQQLQR
-365 LRKESGEDI
+365 ESGEDV

-406 EKKDEGKLAFVFI
+406 EKKEDGKLAFVFI

-482 KIKVTRPDAD
+482 KIKVTRPDAE

-497 FRIYLTPEL
+497 FRIYFTPEL
-506 PIAAEELLDTADDE
+506 PIASEITPDAETETAGE
-520 SSADAVP
+520 TPPEV
-527 ALIPAEKAVEDL
+527 IPPEKAVQDL
-539 IAQIVDEMFRENE
+539 IAQVVDEMFREDEDNK
-552 ENRFLEVALRSGR
+552 FLEVSLRSGR

-594 AIQNPEK
+594 AIQDPEK
-601 ESGISRADLLD
+601 EGGISRADLLD
-612 ALAAEYRE
+612 ALAAEYQE

-649 IKSEKQ
+649 IKTEKR
-655 ERRKTSG
+655 ERRKTSA

>member
-1 MLNYSKLPQRLE
+1 
-13 FGQHLQQ
+13 
-20 TEMWN
+20 
-25 RWRDLPSRKNKIRK
+25 
-39 IVESV
+39 
-44 VNFVVKSSVLSEET
+44 
-58 FKMYDKKNRKIVDA
+58 MYDKKNRRNA
-72 NPDTRDMFADHDEEL
+72 GASPDDYDLFVEEQDELDEEL
-87 EEELTPE
+87 ADEEEEL
-94 EEEASSGYTLQLIHH
+94 SSGYSLQLIHH
-109 IIAETPVDD
+109 IISETPVDD

-126 LRRSILSDEGEFR
+126 LRRSIISDEGEFQ
-139 ERIHAIQQ
+139 ERIRGIQQ
-147 EALRIHAEMEAQ
+147 EALRIHAEMEEQ

-181 ARVIVGGSEYYANL
+181 ARVIIGGSEYYANI
-195 DTQLDPKTLKKGFSV
+195 DPELKPDTLKKGFSV
-210 LLNEAYVVVGEL
+210 LLNDAFVVVGEL
-222 GYNDAGPIAK
+222 GYNDAGPIVT
-232 IADVMPDGRLRIG
+232 IADVLPDGRLRVG
-245 QEPNTQSIILERSTD
+245 QEPNLQSVILERSAD
-260 LADAKLKPGDE
+260 LAEVKLKPGDE
-271 VRIDSNSRVALEYL
+271 IRIDTNSRVALEQM
-285 AAKETD
+285 AAKD
-291 VYALEAVP
+291 SDDYALEAVP
-299 DIPWSKVGG
+299 NIPWSKVGG
-308 LDETIQRIKD
+308 LEETIQRIKD
-318 TIELPILHPQLFER
+318 TIELPVLHPELFER

-352 LIGKATAYNLTQR
+352 LIGKATAYNLTER
-365 LRKESGEDI
+365 LRIETKQDV

-398 REIFQIAR
+398 REIFQVAR
-406 EKKDEGKLAFVFI
+406 EKREEGKLAFVFI

-482 KIKVTRPDAD
+482 KIKVTRPNAD

-506 PIAAEELLDTADDE
+506 PISPDLLLDQGE
-520 SSADAVP
+520 PQV
-527 ALIPAEKAVEDL
+527 IPAEKAVTDL
-539 IAQIVDEMFRENE
+539 IAQVVDEMFREDE
-552 ENRFLEVALRSGR
+552 DNRFLEVALRSGR

-594 AIQNPEK
+594 AIRHPEK
-601 ESGISRADLLD
+601 ETGISRADLLD
-612 ALAAEYRE
+612 ALNAEYHE

-649 IKSEKQ
+649 INQEKQ
-655 ERRKTSG
+655 ERRQVT

>member
-1 MLNYSKLPQRLE
+1 
-13 FGQHLQQ
+13 
-20 TEMWN
+20 
-25 RWRDLPSRKNKIRK
+25 
-39 IVESV
+39 
-44 VNFVVKSSVLSEET
+44 
-58 FKMYDKKNRKIVDA
+58 MYGKKDPKGAGASPDKYELFTDA
-72 NPDTRDMFADHDEEL
+72 DEEVE
-87 EEELTPE
+87 EEELTSE
-94 EEEASSGYTLQLIHH
+94 EEEMNTGYSLQLIHH
-109 IIAETPVDD
+109 LITETPQED

-139 ERIHAIQQ
+139 ERIQAIQQ

-159 IEKLTSP
+159 IEQLTSP
-166 ANRIGTLLGLPKEDI
+166 ANRIGTLLDLPKEDI

-195 DTQLDPKTLKKGFSV
+195 DTQIDHATLKKGVSV
-210 LLNEAYVVVGEL
+210 LLNDAFVVVGEL

-232 IADVMPDGRLRIG
+232 IAEVIPDGRLRIG
-245 QEPNTQSIILERSTD
+245 QEPNAQTVILERSADLTD
-260 LADAKLKPGDE
+260 VKLKPGDE
-271 VRIDSNSRVALEYL
+271 VRVDTNYRIALEHI
-285 AAKETD
+285 ATKETD

-299 DIPWSKVGG
+299 NIPWSKVGG
-308 LDETIQRIKD
+308 LDDTIQRIKD
-318 TIELPILHPQLFER
+318 TIELPILHPELFSR

-352 LIGKATAYNLTQR
+352 LIGKATAYNLTQQLQR
-365 LRKESGEDI
+365 ESGEDV

-406 EKKDEGKLAFVFI
+406 EKKEDGKLAFVFI

-497 FRIYLTPEL
+497 FRIYFTPEL
-506 PIAAEELLDTADDE
+506 PIDTEITLDPETPE
-520 SSADAVP
+520 VITP
-527 ALIPAEKAVEDL
+527 EKAVEDL
-539 IAQIVDEMFRENE
+539 IAQVVDEMFREDE
-552 ENRFLEVALRSGR
+552 DNRFLEVSLRSGR

-594 AIQNPEK
+594 AIQDPEK
-601 ESGISRADLLD
+601 EAGISRTDLLD

-620 SEIFPPTEATEDWLK
+620 SEIFPPSEATEDWLK
-635 LLDYDPAN
+635 LLDYDPEN

-649 IKSEKQ
+649 IKTEKR
-655 ERRKTSG
+655 ERRKTAS

>member
-1 MLNYSKLPQRLE
+1 
-13 FGQHLQQ
+13 
-20 TEMWN
+20 
-25 RWRDLPSRKNKIRK
+25 
-39 IVESV
+39 
-44 VNFVVKSSVLSEET
+44 
-58 FKMYDKKNRKIVDA
+58 MYDKKDPKDA
-72 NPDTRDMFADHDEEL
+72 GANLDRYDLFTEDDEEV
-87 EEELTPE
+87 EEELTSE
-94 EEEASSGYTLQLIHH
+94 EEEMNSGYSLQLIHH
-109 IIAETPVDD
+109 LIAETPPED

-126 LRRSILSDEGEFR
+126 LRRAILSDEGEFR

-166 ANRIGTLLGLPKEDI
+166 ANRIGTLLGLPKDDI

-195 DTQLDPKTLKKGFSV
+195 DTELDPGTLKKGFSV
-210 LLNEAYVVVGEL
+210 LLNDAFVVVGEL

-232 IADVMPDGRLRIG
+232 IADVIPDGRLRIG
-245 QEPNTQSIILERSTD
+245 QEPNAQTVILERSADLTD
-260 LADAKLKPGDE
+260 VKLKPGDE
-271 VRIDSNSRVALEYL
+271 VRVDSNYRVALEHI
-285 AAKETD
+285 ATKETD
-291 VYALEAVP
+291 AYALEAVP
-299 DIPWSKVGG
+299 NIPWSKVGG

-318 TIELPILHPQLFER
+318 TIELPILHPELFSR
-332 FQYSAP
+332 FQYNAP

-352 LIGKATAYNLTQR
+352 LIGKATAYNLTQQ
-365 LRKESGEDI
+365 LRRESGEDV

-406 EKKDEGKLAFVFI
+406 EKKDDGKLAFVFI

-482 KIKVTRPDAD
+482 KIKVTRPDAE

-497 FRIYLTPEL
+497 FRIYFTPEL
-506 PIAAEELLDTADDE
+506 PIASEVTSEPETETAGE
-520 SSADAVP
+520 TPPEV
-527 ALIPAEKAVEDL
+527 IPPEKAVEDL
-539 IAQIVDEMFRENE
+539 IAQVVDEMFREDE
-552 ENRFLEVALRSGR
+552 DNRFLEVSLRSGR

-594 AIQNPEK
+594 AIQDPEK

-649 IKSEKQ
+649 IKTEKR
-655 ERRKTSG
+655 ERRKTSS

>member
-1 MLNYSKLPQRLE
+1 
-13 FGQHLQQ
+13 
-20 TEMWN
+20 
-25 RWRDLPSRKNKIRK
+25 
-39 IVESV
+39 
-44 VNFVVKSSVLSEET
+44 
-58 FKMYDKKNRKIVDA
+58 MYDKKNPKDVNASPNKYDLFVE
-72 NPDTRDMFADHDEEL
+72 DDQEV
-87 EEELTPE
+87 EEELTPDE
-94 EEEASSGYTLQLIHH
+94 EELSSGYSLQLIHH
-109 IIAETPVDD
+109 LISETPPED

-126 LRRSILSDEGEFR
+126 LRRSILSDEGEFQ
-139 ERIHAIQQ
+139 ERIQAIQQ

-166 ANRIGTLLGLPKEDI
+166 ANRIGTLLGLPKDDI

-195 DTQLDPKTLKKGFSV
+195 DTQLDSGALKKGVSV
-210 LLNEAYVVVGEL
+210 LLNDAFVVVGEL

-245 QEPNTQSIILERSTD
+245 QEPNAQSVILERSAD
-260 LADAKLKPGDE
+260 LTDAKLKSGDE
-271 VRIDSNSRVALEYL
+271 VRVDSNFRVALEHI
-285 AAKETD
+285 ATKETD
-291 VYALEAVP
+291 AYALEAVP
-299 DIPWSKVGG
+299 NIPWSKVGG

-318 TIELPILHPQLFER
+318 TIELPILHPELFSR

-352 LIGKATAYNLTQR
+352 LIGKATAYNLTQQ
-365 LRKESGEDI
+365 LRKESGEDV

-406 EKKDEGKLAFVFI
+406 EKKEDGKLAFVFI

-482 KIKVTRPDAD
+482 KIKVTRPGAD

-497 FRIYLTPEL
+497 FRIYFTPEL
-506 PIAAEELLDTADDE
+506 PIASEVDLDAEAEADDTSPE
-520 SSADAVP
+520 V
-527 ALIPAEKAVEDL
+527 IPAEKAVEDL
-539 IAQIVDEMFRENE
+539 IAQVVDEMFREDE
-552 ENRFLEVALRSGR
+552 DNRFLEVSLRSGR

-594 AIQNPEK
+594 AIENPEK
-601 ESGISRADLLD
+601 ESGISRTDLLG
-612 ALAAEYRE
+612 ALAAEYGE

-649 IKSEKQ
+649 IKAEKQ
-655 ERRKTSG
+655 ERRKASG

>member
-1 MLNYSKLPQRLE
+1 
-13 FGQHLQQ
+13 
-20 TEMWN
+20 
-25 RWRDLPSRKNKIRK
+25 
-39 IVESV
+39 
-44 VNFVVKSSVLSEET
+44 
-58 FKMYDKKNRKIVDA
+58 MYDKKNPKTA
-72 NPDTRDMFADHDEEL
+72 GASPDRYDLFTEDDEDVED
-87 EEELTPE
+87 EFVPE
-94 EEEASSGYTLQLIHH
+94 EEEMNSGYSLQLVHQLIT
-109 IIAETPVDD
+109 ETPPED

-159 IEKLTSP
+159 IEQLTSP
-166 ANRIGTLLGLPKEDI
+166 ANRIGTLIGLPKEDI

-195 DTQLDPKTLKKGFSV
+195 DTELDPGTLKKGFSV
-210 LLNEAYVVVGEL
+210 LLNEAFVVVGEL

-232 IADVMPDGRLRIG
+232 IADVIPDGRLRIG
-245 QEPNTQSIILERSTD
+245 QEPNAQTVILERSTD
-260 LADAKLKPGDE
+260 LTDVKLKPGDE
-271 VRIDSNSRVALEYL
+271 VRVDPNYRVALEHI
-285 AAKETD
+285 ATKETD
-291 VYALEAVP
+291 AYALEAVP
-299 DIPWSKVGG
+299 NIPWSKVGG

-318 TIELPILHPQLFER
+318 TIELPILHPELFSR

-352 LIGKATAYNLTQR
+352 LIGKATAYNLTQQLQR
-365 LRKESGEDI
+365 ESGEDV

-406 EKKDEGKLAFVFI
+406 EKKEDGKLAFVFI

-482 KIKVTRPDAD
+482 KIKVTRPDAE

-497 FRIYLTPEL
+497 FRIYFTPEL
-506 PIAAEELLDTADDE
+506 PIASEVAPDAETETAGE
-520 SSADAVP
+520 TPLEV
-527 ALIPAEKAVEDL
+527 IPPEKAVQDL
-539 IAQIVDEMFRENE
+539 IAQVVDEMFREDEDNK
-552 ENRFLEVALRSGR
+552 FLEVSLRSGR

-594 AIQNPEK
+594 AIQDPEK
-601 ESGISRADLLD
+601 EGGISRADLLD
-612 ALAAEYRE
+612 ALAAEYQE

-649 IKSEKQ
+649 IKTEKR
-655 ERRKTSG
+655 ERRKTSA

>member
-1 MLNYSKLPQRLE
+1 
-13 FGQHLQQ
+13 
-20 TEMWN
+20 
-25 RWRDLPSRKNKIRK
+25 
-39 IVESV
+39 
-44 VNFVVKSSVLSEET
+44 
-58 FKMYDKKNRKIVDA
+58 MYDKKNRRIADA
-72 NPDTRDMFADHDEEL
+72 SPDTRDMFAEHDDEI

-195 DTQLDPKTLKKGFSV
+195 DTQLDPKALKKGFSV

-245 QEPNTQSIILERSTD
+245 QEPNAQSIILERSTD

-271 VRIDSNSRVALEYL
+271 VRVDSNSRVALEHL
-285 AAKETD
+285 VAKETD
-291 VYALEAVP
+291 AYALEAVP
-299 DIPWSKVGG
+299 NIPWSKVGG

-406 EKKDEGKLAFVFI
+406 EKKEDGKLAFVFI

-506 PIAAEELLDTADDE
+506 PIAEEALLDAVDKE
-520 SSADAVP
+520 SPADAAPP
-527 ALIPAEKAVEDL
+527 ALIPAEKAVNDL
-539 IAQIVDEMFRENE
+539 IAQVVDEMFRESE
-552 ENRFLEVALRSGR
+552 ENRFLEVSLRSGR

-586 AKESALKR
+586 AKETALKR

-601 ESGISRADLLD
+601 ESGISRADLLG

-649 IKSEKQ
+649 IKPEKQ

>member
-1 MLNYSKLPQRLE
+1 
-13 FGQHLQQ
+13 
-20 TEMWN
+20 
-25 RWRDLPSRKNKIRK
+25 
-39 IVESV
+39 
-44 VNFVVKSSVLSEET
+44 
-58 FKMYDKKNRKIVDA
+58 MYDKKNPKIA
-72 NPDTRDMFADHDEEL
+72 GASPDRYDLFTEDDEDVED
-87 EEELTPE
+87 EFVPE
-94 EEEASSGYTLQLIHH
+94 EEEMNSGYSLQLVHQLIT
-109 IIAETPVDD
+109 ETPPED

-159 IEKLTSP
+159 IEQLTSP
-166 ANRIGTLLGLPKEDI
+166 ANRIGTLIGLPKEDI

-195 DTQLDPKTLKKGFSV
+195 DTELDPGTLKKGFSV
-210 LLNEAYVVVGEL
+210 LLNEAFVVVGEL

-232 IADVMPDGRLRIG
+232 IADVIPDGRLRIG
-245 QEPNTQSIILERSTD
+245 QEPNAQTVILERSTD
-260 LADAKLKPGDE
+260 LTDVKLKPGDE
-271 VRIDSNSRVALEYL
+271 VRVDPNYRVALEHI
-285 AAKETD
+285 ATKETD
-291 VYALEAVP
+291 AYALEAVP
-299 DIPWSKVGG
+299 NIPWSKVGG

-318 TIELPILHPQLFER
+318 TIELPILHPELFSR

-352 LIGKATAYNLTQR
+352 LIGKATAYNLTQQLQR
-365 LRKESGEDI
+365 ESGEDV

-406 EKKDEGKLAFVFI
+406 EKKEDGKLAFVFI

-482 KIKVTRPDAD
+482 KIKVTRPDAE

-497 FRIYLTPEL
+497 FRIYFTPEL
-506 PIAAEELLDTADDE
+506 PIASEVTPDAETETAGE
-520 SSADAVP
+520 TPPEV
-527 ALIPAEKAVEDL
+527 IPPEKAVQDL
-539 IAQIVDEMFRENE
+539 IAQVVDEMFREDEDNK
-552 ENRFLEVALRSGR
+552 FLEVSLRSGR

-594 AIQNPEK
+594 AIQDPEK
-601 ESGISRADLLD
+601 EGGISRADLLD
-612 ALAAEYRE
+612 ALAAEYQE

-649 IKSEKQ
+649 IKTEKR
-655 ERRKTSG
+655 ERRKTSA